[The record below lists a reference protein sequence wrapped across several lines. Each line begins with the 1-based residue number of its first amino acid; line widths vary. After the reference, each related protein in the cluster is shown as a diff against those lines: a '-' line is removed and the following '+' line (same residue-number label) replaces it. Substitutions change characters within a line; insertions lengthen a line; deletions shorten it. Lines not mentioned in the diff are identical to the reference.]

1 MPVDALN
8 PALLSKESPWGITVQ
23 VVDEI
28 ASSNDELLRQGE
40 IGAPSGTFLFAESQT
55 AGRGRFRRPWSS
67 APGLGLWFSLLL
79 RMEIND
85 ASIPSLSA
93 FAAVALVRALRSLG
107 AADAGIK
114 EPNDVLISGHKVA
127 GILVETRV
135 GSDPFAVV
143 GIGLNVNHTPEDFP
157 EELRGRAASLAMITG
172 SSLDRNTVAASLI
185 GELGKA
191 DRLMRES
198 PQELLAEWQR
208 HLLPVTGITDL
219 LH

>member
-1 MPVDALN
+1 MSAE
-8 PALLSKESPWGITVQ
+8 LLDPTVLSAASPWGIPVQ

-40 IGAPSGTFLFAESQT
+40 IGAPSGTLLFAESQT

-114 EPNDVLISGHKVA
+114 EPNDVLLGGCKVA

-143 GIGLNVNHTPEDFP
+143 GIGLNVNHTSGDFP

-191 DRLMRES
+191 DRLMCES
-198 PQELLAEWQR
+198 PQELLAEWQH

>member
-8 PALLSKESPWGITVQ
+8 PALLSKDSPWGIPVQ

-28 ASSNDELLRQGE
+28 ASSNDELLWQGE
-40 IGAPSGTFLFAESQT
+40 IGAPSGTLLFAESQT

-93 FAAVALVRALRSLG
+93 FAAVALVRALRKLG
-107 AADAGIK
+107 VTDAGIK
-114 EPNDVLISGHKVA
+114 EPNDVLIGGCKVA

-135 GSDPFAVV
+135 GNDPFAVV
-143 GIGLNVNHTPEDFP
+143 GIGLNVNHAPEDFP
-157 EELRGRAASLAMITG
+157 EELRGRATSLGMITG
-172 SSLDRNTVAASLI
+172 SSLDRNTVAASVI

-198 PQELLAEWQR
+198 TQELLAAWQH
-208 HLLPVTGITDL
+208 HLLPATGITDF